1 MTWVAELRE
10 DILDEVC
17 LALGF
22 RTGGLTRRIVGLLLR
37 YPAGRFA
44 GFAAQTDRRIA
55 EAGVQTAAGELLA
68 HFVEGVEV
76 RGEERIPRTGALL
89 VACNHPG
96 AYDSVAIAAHL
107 PRPDLKAI
115 ASDVPFL
122 RNLPHARAHLIYAS
136 PAGVPDAYGHMV
148 ATRMAIRHLQAGGAL
163 LTFPTGRVDPDP
175 ALLPGAAQALEDWS
189 HSLELFLRQAPEA
202 SVVVTIASG
211 VLAAGPL
218 HNPLT
223 RLASEPWKR
232 QRIAEYVQVIQ
243 QLAFRRKFDLRPR
256 ISFGAP
262 VSAAELARSPA
273 SARAALV
280 LRARALLE
288 EHMAHDWFG

>member
-1 MTWVAELRE
+1 VTWTAELRE

-22 RTGGLTRRIVGLLLR
+22 RTGGFARRTVGLLLR

-44 GFAAQTDRRIA
+44 GYAARTDQRIA
-55 EAGVQTAAGELLA
+55 EAGLQTAAGELLS
-68 HFVEGVEV
+68 HFVEGVVV
-76 RGEERIPRTGALL
+76 RGEEHIPRTGALL

-122 RNLPHARAHLIYAS
+122 RGLAHARAHLIYAS
-136 PAGVPDAYGHMV
+136 PAGVPDAYGHML
-148 ATRMAIRHLQAGGAL
+148 AARMAIRHLQAGGAL
-163 LTFPTGRVDPDP
+163 LTFPTGRIDPDP
-175 ALLPGAAQALEDWS
+175 ALLPGAAKALEDWS
-189 HSLELFLRQAPEA
+189 HSLELFLRQAPET

-218 HNPLT
+218 RNPLT
-223 RLASEPWKR
+223 RLAGEPWKR

-243 QLAFRRKFDLRPR
+243 QLAFRRKFDLWPR
-256 ISFGAP
+256 LTFGAP
-262 VSAAELARSPA
+262 VSAAELVSDLDG
-273 SARAALV
+273 ARAALIE
-280 LRARALLE
+280 RARALLE
-288 EHMAHDWFG
+288 EHMAYDWPG

>member
-22 RTGGLTRRIVGLLLR
+22 QPGGPARRALGLLLR

-55 EAGVQTAAGELLA
+55 EAGVQAAAGELLA
-68 HFVEGVEV
+68 HFVEGVAV
-76 RGEERIPRTGALL
+76 RGEESIPLSGGLL

-96 AYDSVAIAAHL
+96 AYDSVVIAAHL
-107 PRPDLKAI
+107 PRPDLKVI

-122 RNLPHARAHLIYAS
+122 RHLPHARAHLIYAS
-136 PAGVPDAYGHMV
+136 PAGVPDAHGHML
-148 ATRMAIRHLQAGGAL
+148 AARMAIRHLKAGGAL

-189 HSLELFLRQAPEA
+189 HSLELFLRQAPETN
-202 SVVVTIASG
+202 VVVTIASG

-218 HNPLT
+218 RNPLT
-223 RLASEPWKR
+223 RLAVEPWKR
-232 QRIAEYVQVIQ
+232 QRIAEYVQLIQ

-262 VSAAELARSPA
+262 ASASELARDPA
-273 SARAALV
+273 GARAAL
-280 LRARALLE
+280 LDRARVLLE
-288 EHMAHDWFG
+288 EHMAFYV